1 MNILCT
7 DKTGTLTDGKIVL
20 ERYLDIKGQEDDRI
34 LKHAFLNSYFQT
46 GLKDSMDV
54 AIINRAKKIKLDEL
68 STNYTKIDEIP
79 FDFSRRRLS
88 VIVKDTK
95 KKQMITKGAV
105 EEILNICTMID
116 YKGKVSPITKDVKDN
131 IRKMTKKLNEEGL
144 RVIAVCQKMI

>member
-54 AIINRAKKIKLDEL
+54 AIINRAKEIKLDEL

-79 FDFSRRRLS
+79 FDFARRRLS

-95 KKQMITKGAV
+95 K
-105 EEILNICTMID
+105 N
-116 YKGKVSPITKDVKDN
+116 
-131 IRKMTKKLNEEGL
+131 R
-144 RVIAVCQKMI
+144 

>member
-1 MNILCT
+1 
-7 DKTGTLTDGKIVL
+7 
-20 ERYLDIKGQEDDRI
+20 
-34 LKHAFLNSYFQT
+34 
-46 GLKDSMDV
+46 MDV

-131 IRKMTKKLNEEGL
+131 IRKMTKN
-144 RVIAVCQKMI
+144 